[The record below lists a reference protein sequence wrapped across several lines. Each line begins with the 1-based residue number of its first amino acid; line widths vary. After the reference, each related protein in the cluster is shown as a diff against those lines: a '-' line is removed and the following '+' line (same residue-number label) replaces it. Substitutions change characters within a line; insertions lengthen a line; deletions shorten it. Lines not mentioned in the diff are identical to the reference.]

1 MLSNNIMRSYEGI
14 LKNSN
19 TDSVLKGDI
28 SSESQPNAKSKFFT
42 FVNFTA
48 GISTLEMV
56 NESLRA

>member
-1 MLSNNIMRSYEGI
+1 MLSDNIMRSYEGI

-28 SSESQPNAKSKFFT
+28 SSESQTNAKSKFFT

-48 GISTLEMV
+48 GISTLELV